1 MSFIQL
7 KCPNC
12 NGTIEQQDGRTF
24 KCPFCRTELL
34 LKENHVY
41 YVDQSVHHYHGTA
54 APPAPAKRAAKSQQR
69 AGFVALLLICAFIVY
84 IGWTASQNSS
94 TLSGGVQH
102 TIRTEPQSEVLL
114 AFVRDILNK
123 GEAMPTQEDLASL
136 RVLAAGKEDDQWRFT
151 YSFDDPFTN
160 EQAELREYVV
170 VDKRLNGQKIEQQDF
185 EAFPGLAVLDLRGEY
200 DIERSDNLTYSHM
213 KDLKSYS
220 GSFNES
226 FSSFIHYFA
235 DPSKIRELRTQIR
248 SNAELALLTQFT
260 NLQSLDLTYVDESVT
275 DFHLLQELPLRS
287 LSVYALDDLRWL
299 SSLSGLESLT
309 ITHSDTTDVS
319 SLYALSQL
327 RELKLAYTP
336 NVKTLDFIAS
346 MPNLQRLDLENTE
359 LASLEPLRGKLSLT
373 KLRLVRAGAAESMEA
388 VGSLGSLTELA
399 ISGYYG
405 TTLALSLPQVRR
417 AELPASFIPELEA
430 PALQTLTVSLSSAEL
445 SGASLRRFPQLTR
458 LSLVDGGSMTDVA
471 ALDQLPELR
480 VIDAVDTSFYDET
493 RALFELQHV
502 TELSCDD
509 CQLDIQ
515 GDEPFRNETLQQ
527 LTLARSYYRV
537 KDQNVDDLD
546 RFTPYLTG
554 LTGLRSFTLQDSTI
568 QKLDFMKGW
577 QQAEELHLEHNAIA
591 DLGPLTALPQ
601 LKKLYLAGNPV
612 QNKTVLGET
621 VKIY

>member
-1 MSFIQL
+1 M
-7 KCPNC
+7 
-12 NGTIEQQDGRTF
+12 
-24 KCPFCRTELL
+24 
-34 LKENHVY
+34 Y

-69 AGFVALLLICAFIVY
+69 AGVVALLLICAFIVY
-84 IGWTASQNSS
+84 IGWTASQNSDA
-94 TLSGGVQH
+94 LSGGVQH
-102 TIRTEPQSEVLL
+102 TIRTEPQSEVLQV
-114 AFVRDILNK
+114 FVRDILNK
-123 GEAMPTQEDLASL
+123 GGAMPTQEDLASL
-136 RVLAAGKEDDQWRFT
+136 RYLAAGKEDDQWRFT

-200 DIERSDNLTYSHM
+200 DIARSDHLTYSHM
-213 KDLKSYS
+213 KDLKRYS

-235 DPSKIRELRTQIR
+235 DPAKLRSLSLQIR
-248 SNAELALLTQFT
+248 SNAELALLQQFT

-287 LSVYALDDLRWL
+287 LSVYSVDDLRWL
-299 SSLSGLESLT
+299 SSLSGLESLA
-309 ITHSDTTDVS
+309 ITYSDTTDVS

-336 NVKTLDFIAS
+336 NVKTLDFVAS
-346 MPNLQRLDLENTE
+346 MPNLQRLDVENTE

-388 VGSLGSLTELA
+388 VGSLGSLTELT

-405 TTLALSLPQVRR
+405 TPLSLSLPQVRR

-445 SGASLRRFPQLTR
+445 SGSSLRRFPQLTR
-458 LSLVDGGSMTDVA
+458 LSLMDGSMTDVA

-480 VIDAVDTSFYDET
+480 VIDAVDASFYDET

-502 TELSCDD
+502 TEFSCDD
-509 CQLDIQ
+509 CQFDIQ

-537 KDQNVDDLD
+537 KDQNVDVLD
-546 RFTPYLTG
+546 RVTPYLTG

-577 QQAEELHLEHNAIA
+577 QQLEELHLEHNAIA
-591 DLGPLTALPQ
+591 DLGPLTALPK
-601 LKKLYLAGNPV
+601 LKKLYLAGNPA
-612 QNKTVLGET
+612 QNKTVLGDT
-621 VKIY
+621 VTIY

>member
-1 MSFIQL
+1 
-7 KCPNC
+7 
-12 NGTIEQQDGRTF
+12 
-24 KCPFCRTELL
+24 
-34 LKENHVY
+34 VY

>member
-1 MSFIQL
+1 MPFIQL
-7 KCPNC
+7 TCPNC

-54 APPAPAKRAAKSQQR
+54 APPAPAKRAVKSQQR

-84 IGWTASQNSS
+84 IGWTASQNSG

-114 AFVRDILNK
+114 AFVRDILDK
-123 GEAMPTQEDLASL
+123 GAAMPTQEELASL
-136 RVLAAGKEDDQWRFT
+136 RYLAAGKEDDQWRFT

-200 DIERSDNLTYSHM
+200 DIARSDNVTYSHM
-213 KDLKSYS
+213 KELKSYS

-235 DPSKIRELRTQIR
+235 DPAKLRSLRLQIR
-248 SNAELALLTQFT
+248 SNAELAMLQQFT

-287 LSVYALDDLRWL
+287 LSVYAVDDLRWL

-309 ITHSDTTDVS
+309 ITYSDTTDVS

-327 RELKLAYTP
+327 RELRLAYTP

-346 MPNLQRLDLENTE
+346 MPNLQRLDVENTE

-373 KLRLVRAGAAESMEA
+373 KLRLARAGAAESMEA
-388 VGSLGSLTELA
+388 VGSLSSLTELT

-405 TTLALSLPQVRR
+405 TSLALSLPQVRQ

-445 SGASLRRFPQLTR
+445 SGSSLRRFPQLTR

-480 VIDAVDTSFYDET
+480 VIDAVDASFYDET

-502 TELSCDD
+502 TEFSCDD
-509 CQLDIQ
+509 CQFDIQ

-546 RFTPYLTG
+546 RVTPYLTG

-577 QQAEELHLEHNAIA
+577 QQLEELHLEHNAIA
-591 DLGPLTALPQ
+591 DLGPLTALPK
-601 LKKLYLAGNPV
+601 LKKLYLAGNPA

-621 VKIY
+621 VTIY